1 MHLFKKNTAQPSVGI
16 PRGLPY
22 HRFGVLW
29 QGFFKALQVPYKVSA
44 PTTAKTLEAGTDRS
58 TDETCLAMKLY
69 LGHVDSLVGKC
80 DRILVPRVSN
90 FGRNRVMCPR
100 FEALYDVVRNIY
112 RESGQEFLTY
122 EVDLIHGISEEDG
135 FVRLGKEL
143 GFSAKESKRAYQA
156 AKKEEKE
163 AQSKLSREEGMR
175 LKTPGLKVLLVGHSY
190 VLEDAYIGAPIA
202 DFLQRNEVQ
211 LISAAV
217 GDREGALKY
226 SQVFSPT
233 CKWEMNRELLGNLAL
248 KRKLADGMILLSTF
262 PCGSDAMVN
271 DLVVRQLE
279 GVPVLN
285 LVLDSQSGMAG
296 IETRLESFIDIIKFK
311 RGLM

>member
-1 MHLFKKNTAQPSVGI
+1 MQLFKKNAELPTVGI

-29 QGFFKALQVPYKVSA
+29 KGFFTALQVPYRVSN
-44 PTTAKTLEAGTDRS
+44 PTTMKTLELGTDRS

-80 DRILVPRVSN
+80 DCLLVPRVSN

-100 FEALYDVVRNIY
+100 FEGLYDMVRNIY
-112 RESGQEFLTY
+112 RESGQRLLTY
-122 EVDLIHGISEEDG
+122 EVDALHGISEEDG
-135 FVRLGKEL
+135 FVQMGKEL
-143 GFSAKESKRAYQA
+143 GLSAKEARRAYQT
-156 AKKEEKE
+156 AKKEERE
-163 AQSKLSREEGMR
+163 SQLKLSREEGLQ
-175 LKTPGLKVLLVGHSY
+175 LKVPGLKVLVVGHSY
-190 VLEDAYIGAPIA
+190 VLEDAYVGAPIVE
-202 DFLQRNEVQ
+202 FLKRNDVQ

-226 SQVFSPT
+226 SHVFSPT

-248 KRKLADGMILLSTF
+248 KRKLADGIILLSTF

-271 DLVVRQLE
+271 DLIIRQLE

-296 IETRLESFIDIIKFK
+296 IETRLESFLDIIKFK

>member
-1 MHLFKKNTAQPSVGI
+1 
-16 PRGLPY
+16 
-22 HRFGVLW
+22 
-29 QGFFKALQVPYKVSA
+29 
-44 PTTAKTLEAGTDRS
+44 
-58 TDETCLAMKLY
+58 
-69 LGHVDSLVGKC
+69 
-80 DRILVPRVSN
+80 
-90 FGRNRVMCPR
+90 
-100 FEALYDVVRNIY
+100 
-112 RESGQEFLTY
+112 
-122 EVDLIHGISEEDG
+122 
-135 FVRLGKEL
+135 
-143 GFSAKESKRAYQA
+143 
-156 AKKEEKE
+156 
-163 AQSKLSREEGMR
+163 
-175 LKTPGLKVLLVGHSY
+175 VGHSY

-248 KRKLADGMILLSTF
+248 KRKLADGVILLSTF